1 VSASHSHDRPAD
13 QRLLAIALGITV
25 ALLIAEVIGGIL
37 TGSLALIADGGHM
50 ASDAGALGLSL
61 GAVWLAT
68 RPATKGRTYGFA
80 RAEIIAA
87 FVNSLTLVLIAGFV
101 FWQAAGRFS
110 DPPEVES
117 LPMLGVAAAGLVVNL
132 IAMSLLNKRR
142 QHSLNVRSAFLHV
155 LGDTLGS
162 VGVIVAGVIMLATN
176 EYIVDP
182 IVSVIIGVLIL
193 ISSFRIITETT
204 QVLLEATPPGIR
216 TSDVQ
221 EKLMAVPGV
230 RSIHDLHIWTVTSG
244 FISLSAHVETGTER
258 SHHDVLVDLR
268 LALSRTFDI
277 NHATLQLET
286 ASLHEE
292 LESCCG
298 VDTEEFTTAHAAH
311 HS

>member
-1 VSASHSHDRPAD
+1 MDNHTHDRPAD
-13 QRLLAIALGITV
+13 QRLLAIALGITAV
-25 ALLIAEVIGGIL
+25 LLVAEVVGGIL

-101 FWQAAGRFS
+101 FWQAATRFS

-117 LPMLGVAAAGLVVNL
+117 APMLAVAAAGLAVNL
-132 IAMSLLNKRR
+132 IAMSLLNRR
-142 QHSLNVRSAFLHV
+142 RHDSLNVRSAFLHV
-155 LGDTLGS
+155 VGDTLGS
-162 VGVIVAGVIMLATN
+162 VGVIVAGVIMLATG

-193 ISSFRIITETT
+193 VSSFRIILETT

-216 TSDVQ
+216 TADVQ
-221 EKLMAVPGV
+221 QKLMAVRGV

-244 FISLSAHVETGTER
+244 FISLSAHVETEAGR
-258 SHHDVLVDLR
+258 SHHDILVDLR
-268 LALSRTFDI
+268 QVLARTFNID
-277 NHATLQLET
+277 HATLQLET
-286 ASLHEE
+286 AALHEE

-298 VDTEEFTTAHAAH
+298 VDTEEYTTTHAARH
-311 HS
+311 A